1 MNELSSHH
9 SEEFVTLSDAEKHQ
23 LRALYRR
30 SNGLGILQLTAH
42 VFLIALA
49 LWLVHESV
57 ATPWYLPSA
66 FILGA
71 ILTFLFAPL
80 HECIHRT
87 AFRSRMLNDMVATA
101 TGFILWLP
109 PNYFRG
115 LHLAHHRWTQVKDR
129 DPELT
134 DKNLDTNRQ
143 LLLHLSGCRYWRG
156 NITALIHHT
165 RGRVKEPYINP
176 SKTSAVIVE
185 ARCFLVTYALCLAGS
200 IFASNGVLILYWWIP
215 LLLGQPLLRLY
226 LLAEHTLCPLTTDM
240 FRNTRTTLTGQLLR
254 FISWNMP
261 YHTEHHASM
270 AIPFHALPAAHQLL
284 RSRVKTQT
292 PGYIAFHRQL
302 LETLRSR

>member
-1 MNELSSHH
+1 
-9 SEEFVTLSDAEKHQ
+9 
-23 LRALYRR
+23 
-30 SNGLGILQLTAH
+30 
-42 VFLIALA
+42 
-49 LWLVHESV
+49 
-57 ATPWYLPSA
+57 
-66 FILGA
+66 
-71 ILTFLFAPL
+71 
-80 HECIHRT
+80 
-87 AFRSRMLNDMVATA
+87 MLNDMVATA

-129 DPELT
+129 DPELV
-134 DKNLDTNRQ
+134 DKNLDTNWQ
-143 LLLHLSGCRYWRG
+143 LLLHLSGYRYWRD
-156 NITALIHHT
+156 NITALIHHA
-165 RGRVKEPYINP
+165 RGRVKEPYISP
-176 SKTSAVIVE
+176 SKAPAVIVE

-200 IFASNGVLILYWWIP
+200 IFAFNGVLILYWWIP

-226 LLAEHTLCPLTTDM
+226 LLAEHTLCPFTTDM

-284 RSRVKTQT
+284 RPRVKTQT